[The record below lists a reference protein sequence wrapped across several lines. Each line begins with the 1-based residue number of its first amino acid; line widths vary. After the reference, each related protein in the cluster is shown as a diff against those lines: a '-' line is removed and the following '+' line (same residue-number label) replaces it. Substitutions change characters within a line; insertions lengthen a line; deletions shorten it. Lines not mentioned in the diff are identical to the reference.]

1 MAVTQICEL
10 LSQIVDRISCIP
22 SPWLEALTPLL
33 TWFTLHKSD
42 SLVSSILNH
51 SESLKNDLSRL
62 HKLLANFINQEFK
75 VKGTKA
81 HSAADEEE

>member
-10 LSQIVDRISCIP
+10 LSQIVDRISAIP

-81 HSAADEEE
+81 RSAADEEE

>member
-10 LSQIVDRISCIP
+10 LSQIVDRISAIL

-42 SLVSSILNH
+42 SLVSSVLT
-51 SESLKNDLSRL
+51 ESLKNDLSRV
-62 HKLLANFINQEFK
+62 HKQLANFINQEFK
-75 VKGTKA
+75 VKGTKSL
-81 HSAADEEE
+81 SAAEEEE

>member
-10 LSQIVDRISCIP
+10 LSQIVDRISSIP
-22 SPWLEALTPLL
+22 SPWIEALTPLL

-51 SESLKNDLSRL
+51 SESLKNDLSRV
-62 HKLLANFINQEFK
+62 HKQLANFINQEFK
-75 VKGTKA
+75 VKGTKSL
-81 HSAADEEE
+81 SAAEEEE